1 MSSHFR
7 TRFSVSA
14 PLAALLVLG
23 TTACGNI
30 WTTPS
35 SGDYAANDQGAV
47 EPAATEDSGP
57 LLSTTGA
64 SAAVG
69 AVIGGTAG
77 LIIGS
82 STGNAGEGVVLGS
95 LTGAA
100 VGGLIGNEIENGEEI
115 NAEQDDVLRRHEEIL
130 KKQQRELEDL
140 RRMGGSDQMT
150 SAAPLQKSTIKPPA
164 PVLSSAQQNIQTQD
178 LLEKREIK
186 RWLPKD
192 QEPALPPAARARLKE
207 GPVIDTPEGKRVYL
221 QAPSQPINS
230 DITEVRSKSAS
241 RSTQQLAMN
250 TPKPKAKP
258 VVEREIVSEPAKKPA
273 KAMDK
278 AALSKPAPIKPA
290 LTAPA
295 ADTIARPAPQAVT
308 PAGNKCMLAEAEA
321 ERARN
326 AASDADK
333 LFYYRRAIQLCP
345 STAVYHIEIGR
356 VYIDIGRQ
364 EDAEF
369 EFRRALDLDPDNR
382 QAQDQL
388 TLLQAGE

>member
-1 MSSHFR
+1 MSILVLNRISFK
-7 TRFSVSA
+7 A
-14 PLAALLVLG
+14 PLTALLIAG
-23 TTACGNI
+23 TSACGNI
-30 WTTPS
+30 WTTPEPV
-35 SGDYAANDQGAV
+35 DYSAADEA
-47 EPAATEDSGP
+47 PAATGDSDS

-100 VGGLIGNEIENGEEI
+100 VGGLIGNEIENTEEI
-115 NAEQDDVLRRHEEIL
+115 DAEQDDVIRRHEEIL
-130 KKQQRELEDL
+130 KKQQRELDEL
-140 RRMGGSDQMT
+140 KRMGGGDQMAFVPGH
-150 SAAPLQKSTIKPPA
+150 SSSLPQPPA
-164 PVLSSAQQNIQTQD
+164 PVLSTKQSSIKTQD
-178 LLEKREIK
+178 LISKRDSK
-186 RWLPKD
+186 LPAARA
-192 QEPALPPAARARLKE
+192 EGATLPPAARARLKE
-207 GPVIDTPEGKRVYL
+207 GAEINAPEGTRVYL
-221 QAPSQPINS
+221 RPPSQPVES
-230 DITEVRSKSAS
+230 RTTRSLEQTPAPKQKVAMTAPKS
-241 RSTQQLAMN
+241 
-250 TPKPKAKP
+250 KK
-258 VVEREIVSEPAKKPA
+258 VVEREIVSQPPKKTVAKAEVKAPAKTVAKTPVKPT
-273 KAMDK
+273 
-278 AALSKPAPIKPA
+278 LGN
-290 LTAPA
+290 
-295 ADTIARPAPQAVT
+295 TIARPAPKAA
-308 PAGNKCMLAEAEA
+308 AGGSKCMLAETEA

-345 STAVYHIEIGR
+345 SAAVYHIEIGR